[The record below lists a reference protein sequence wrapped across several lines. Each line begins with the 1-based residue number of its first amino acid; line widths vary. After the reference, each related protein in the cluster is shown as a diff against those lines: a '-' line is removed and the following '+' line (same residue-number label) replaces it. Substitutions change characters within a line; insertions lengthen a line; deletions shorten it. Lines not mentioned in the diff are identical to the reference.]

1 MMKRFCDRCSKEI
14 PASPGEP
21 GSPPSRFEVRV
32 GALKDYAKDY
42 THANTPVTVT
52 DITHEM
58 DLCRSCWGTVKT
70 VLEGKQ

>member
-14 PASPGEP
+14 PASFAEP
-21 GSPPSRFEVRV
+21 GSPPSRFEVHV
-32 GALKDYAKDY
+32 GAVRDVAPKGTA
-42 THANTPVTVT
+42 T

-58 DLCRSCWGTVKT
+58 DLCRSCWWGIVKT